1 MKLSENRP
9 LAWAV
14 LFVCVLVSIV
24 LFGGLGLREDR
35 QSVEEVF
42 YTGVD
47 DAYFSLN
54 GYIDRRAAAAQ
65 KLAAMGFALLGDSDA
80 GTLSLSTA
88 VAAVQAADTP
98 DEKLLANAGNGALCR
113 RLYAR
118 ISASEAGERDQ
129 KDARMLYAD
138 LTDAAGKMAA
148 TSTLPARRNSTAS
161 CIPSPPRSC
170 AVCSK
175 LRHWRIACNEKA
187 MVGPSARATYA
198 G

>member
-1 MKLSENRP
+1 MKFSENRP

-42 YTGVD
+42 YTGAD

-98 DEKLLANAGNGALCR
+98 DEKLLANAEMGRCADG
-113 RLYAR
+113 LYAR

-129 KDARMLYAD
+129 KDARMRLPVNSRSMEDPCSIQQFSSSMESTVSTSRSYSSQASKIASLYAP
-138 LTDAAGKMAA
+138 K
-148 TSTLPARRNSTAS
+148 S
-161 CIPSPPRSC
+161 
-170 AVCSK
+170 
-175 LRHWRIACNEKA
+175 
-187 MVGPSARATYA
+187 
-198 G
+198 

>member
-1 MKLSENRP
+1 MKFSENRP

-42 YTGVD
+42 YTGAD

-98 DEKLLANAGNGALCR
+98 DEKLLANAEMARCADG
-113 RLYAR
+113 LYAR

-138 LTDAAGKMAA
+138 LTDAAGKMAGDEYFVRA
-148 TSTLPARRNSTAS
+148 KEFNRQLHSFPASLL
-161 CIPSPPRSC
+161 CG
-170 AVCSK
+170 
-175 LRHWRIACNEKA
+175 LFQIAPLED
-187 MVGPSARATYA
+187 SLQ
-198 G
+198 

>member
-1 MKLSENRP
+1 MKFSENRP

-42 YTGVD
+42 YTGAD

-88 VAAVQAADTP
+88 VA
-98 DEKLLANAGNGALCR
+98 R
-113 RLYAR
+113 RS
-118 ISASEAGERDQ
+118 I
-129 KDARMLYAD
+129 
-138 LTDAAGKMAA
+138 
-148 TSTLPARRNSTAS
+148 
-161 CIPSPPRSC
+161 
-170 AVCSK
+170 
-175 LRHWRIACNEKA
+175 
-187 MVGPSARATYA
+187 
-198 G
+198 